1 MAVLDDLYAWLA
13 FAHVLGV
20 FVFLLAHGVS
30 AGVGFKLRREK
41 DHARI
46 GALLD
51 LSASSYTMM
60 ALGFL
65 WILATGGILGWLG
78 G

>member
-1 MAVLDDLYAWLA
+1 MAILDDVYPWLV
-13 FAHVLGV
+13 FLHVLGV
-20 FVFLLAHGVS
+20 FVFLLAPGVS
-30 AGVGFKLRREK
+30 AGVGFKLRREM

-60 ALGFL
+60 AIGFL
-65 WILATGGILGWLG
+65 WILATGGILG
-78 G
+78 